1 MDNSG
6 SRSKLSAPAAATGL
20 SKSPARSASS
30 TVPPRSPSVV
40 QSTAARRPLSPL
52 PPTQLATSVTPA
64 PIVADNS
71 VSTTTTATVTA
82 FTAPLLTTITPPT
95 TPALTTTT
103 TAASTSTT
111 SPPAQPSFKAAP
123 AVVSPPTPSSSSL
136 STSAPTHTPTALSAR
151 LAAHRQLIAQ
161 QPALPL
167 TATSLA
173 SSVTVH
179 PPPAQRTLL
188 ASPAVVSHSAAT
200 HCPPDSPSLPSVR
213 KPTSPHRA
221 HTTHSSKSTATTV
234 PSRPTATTS
243 TPHQTFHVHNQR
255 YIELAA
261 IGRGATSKVYRVI
274 NEQRTCYALKHITLP
289 AGSDGERGLVDI
301 ENEVRI
307 MQRLKGRERCIQ
319 LIDYERRGGCC
330 YMVLE
335 LGSIDLN
342 GYMQSL
348 SRPASSGELDSYRLH
363 PIKLREL
370 WLAML
375 ECVSVCHTVGVL
387 HRDLKPANFVFV
399 DGVMKIIDFGI
410 AALMGESDA
419 ANPTAVLS
427 DSAMGTINYMSPESL
442 SDNGPLVAGS
452 TAGSGVRQNRKS
464 DVWSL
469 GCILYQLVYGKCP
482 FADYVALHTKL
493 RAITDERVAV
503 VYGVRGKDGGVVGRW
518 VLDVMQRC
526 LVREVSDRAS
536 IDELL
541 RHRFLNPDDE

>member
-1 MDNSG
+1 MHG
-6 SRSKLSAPAAATGL
+6 
-20 SKSPARSASS
+20 
-30 TVPPRSPSVV
+30 
-40 QSTAARRPLSPL
+40 
-52 PPTQLATSVTPA
+52 
-64 PIVADNS
+64 
-71 VSTTTTATVTA
+71 
-82 FTAPLLTTITPPT
+82 
-95 TPALTTTT
+95 
-103 TAASTSTT
+103 
-111 SPPAQPSFKAAP
+111 
-123 AVVSPPTPSSSSL
+123 
-136 STSAPTHTPTALSAR
+136 
-151 LAAHRQLIAQ
+151 
-161 QPALPL
+161 
-167 TATSLA
+167 
-173 SSVTVH
+173 
-179 PPPAQRTLL
+179 
-188 ASPAVVSHSAAT
+188 
-200 HCPPDSPSLPSVR
+200 
-213 KPTSPHRA
+213 
-221 HTTHSSKSTATTV
+221 
-234 PSRPTATTS
+234 
-243 TPHQTFHVHNQR
+243 QR
-255 YIELAA
+255 YIELAS
-261 IGRGATSKVYRVI
+261 IGRGATSKVYKVI
-274 NEQRTCYALKHITLP
+274 NEHRTCYALKVITLP

-319 LIDYERRGGCC
+319 LIDYERRGSCC

-348 SRPASSGELDSYRLH
+348 SRGGTDGYRLH

-410 AALMGESDA
+410 AKLMGESDA

-442 SDNGPLVAGS
+442 SDNGPAVAGS
-452 TAGSGVRQNRKS
+452 TGAGVRQNRKS

-493 RAITDERVAV
+493 RAITDERVALM
-503 VYGVRGKDGGVVGRW
+503 YPERGKDGAVVGKW

-526 LVREVSDRAS
+526 LVREVGDRAS

-541 RHRFLNPDDE
+541 AHRFLNPDDE